1 MNKYDNSLN
10 KVSIMEK
17 IGYASG
23 DTANNLI
30 FGMLSSYALVFFTDV
45 ALLPVGIVTTL
56 LLLARVWDAVN
67 DPLMG
72 VITDRLNP
80 KNGKYR
86 PYFLILPIP
95 LAVLFVLTF
104 TMPSG
109 GTAVKLIYAFI
120 IYNLL
125 MMTYTAINVPY
136 GALITTI
143 TSDPGQRIGFSSVRT
158 LGAAVGNLIVSG
170 TALYFVN
177 LFGKDNAKKG
187 YLYTAM
193 LFAALAVI
201 LFYFL
206 YFNVKE
212 HVRPEPATKTSIG
225 KNLSTIIRSPIWLLY
240 FLMVFMVF
248 GNMFSRI
255 SSTTYFFMYV
265 VQRPDLI
272 GIFFSCVTLVQ
283 ILGAIMANTL
293 SKVLSKKKVLL
304 LSGSISVVI
313 YTSLFFI
320 NVQNIFLLFVLHIVG
335 GTLVTMNIPLMGATV
350 GDIADY
356 FASEKG
362 IQAAGVVSAS
372 VTFSNKLSL
381 SFFSAIVG
389 WLLAV
394 TGYIPNEI
402 QNVQTLVVIKA
413 AMSLI
418 PAACSMIFL
427 AGVLSFPLF
436 KQQK

>member
-1 MNKYDNSLN
+1 MNKNGNSHI
-10 KVSIMEK
+10 KVCFREK
-17 IGYASG
+17 IGYAAG

-45 ALLPVGIVTTL
+45 ALLPVGIVTSL

-80 KNGKYR
+80 RTGKYR

-95 LAVLFVLTF
+95 LAILFVLTF
-104 TMPSG
+104 TTPPG
-109 GTAVKLIYAFI
+109 GTTIKLIYAFVM
-120 IYNLL
+120 YNLL

-143 TSDPGQRIGFSSVRT
+143 TNEPGQRIDFSSVRT

-170 TALYFVN
+170 SALYFVN
-177 LFGKDNAKKG
+177 LFGKDDTKKG

-193 LFAALAVI
+193 LFGLLSVL

-212 HVRPEPATKTSIG
+212 HVRPEPAPKTGIG
-225 KNLSTIIRSPIWLLY
+225 KNLMTILKSPVWLLF
-240 FLMVFMVF
+240 FLMVFMIF

-255 SSTTYFFMYV
+255 SSTTYYFIYV
-265 VQRPDLI
+265 VHRPDLI
-272 GIFFSCVTLVQ
+272 GLFFSCVTLVQ
-283 ILGAIMANTL
+283 ILGALLANCLSKIMARR
-293 SKVLSKKKVLL
+293 KILL
-304 LSGSISVVI
+304 LSGTVCVVI
-313 YTSLFFI
+313 YTSLFFV
-320 NVQNIFLLFVLHIVG
+320 NVQNIILLFVLHIIG
-335 GTLVTMNIPLMGATV
+335 GTFVTLNIPLMGATV

-356 FASEKG
+356 FSIREG

-389 WLLAV
+389 WFLAF
-394 TGYIPNEI
+394 TGYVPNEM
-402 QNVQTLVVIKA
+402 QNAQTLGVMNA

-418 PAACSMIFL
+418 PAICSIVFMI
-427 AGVLSFPLF
+427 GVMSFPLF